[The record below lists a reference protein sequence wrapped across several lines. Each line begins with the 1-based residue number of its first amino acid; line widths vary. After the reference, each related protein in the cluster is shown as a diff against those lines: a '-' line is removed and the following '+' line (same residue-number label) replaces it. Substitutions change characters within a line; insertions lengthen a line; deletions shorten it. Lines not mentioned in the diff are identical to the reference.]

1 MTSEDTL
8 EVAVQDLAG
17 VNGPRPVTGGVPLAE
32 GTAPAGCAFQLR
44 DASGQPVALQ
54 AQPLAVWKDRSVRW
68 LLLDF
73 IADLTAGSA
82 AEFSLVATTE
92 APSAAE
98 LSPPVSEKAR
108 PSTGFSSAA
117 TEDEGE
123 SAGTA
128 STATGSQM
136 AGQHPGEPAVTL
148 PGEGVALGTM
158 SLAPTARGGLLDL
171 AGQLTADLVLIDGD
185 GVSCSAVT
193 ESVEVEC
200 AGPVR
205 ATLAL
210 RGAFRDAAGE
220 RRFQFRL
227 RASIY
232 AKLQRVRLEPLIL
245 IDADTGIIQNVRS
258 LDLILRP
265 AGDWQS
271 VRFGGAPQWQG
282 QFSDTPARLFQRDD
296 EKYEIQG
303 HQGSKIQGGRA
314 PGWAELASDGR
325 VTAVALRDFW
335 QQWPKS
341 LELRTDGLALGLF
354 PAFEEGDFSHM
365 EPWYKHQY
373 LFEGS
378 CYRLRT
384 GQARKWDIWIDL
396 DGDGDQ
402 LSRLADAPAIPAA
415 DPTQAVATGVW
426 DAITPAGIPEMAEYD
441 PWAENLY
448 GAYCESIR
456 TQRDYGSM
464 NWGDWFGERQVNW
477 GNHEYD
483 TVDQLLIQFAR
494 TGDPRYFLTADAA
507 ARHSTEVDVI
517 HHVNGDLAAEF
528 TSSWPGKDYPPRP
541 GMVHEH
547 CVGHVG
553 SFYPTETIRQL
564 FVEHSVG
571 SSPNPY
577 LCLDPF
583 NLGHIWTQGMVRHY
597 FLTGD
602 PFVRETVACI
612 GDNLARLVED
622 GVHTF
627 GIDDPHFGRA
637 AGWPL
642 LAMSGAYEL
651 DHDERFLAAMRDIV
665 DRALERQDPVCGG
678 WLYELYPGHCFCTTH
693 KHVGKAGFIASILVN
708 ALSRYY
714 LLTGDERIPD
724 AVDRAVTFVDQ
735 DTWIDQR
742 SGWRYTSCP
751 ASSFSGQPGVT
762 VTAHVNA
769 VRLSDTPEHLRVL
782 RRAWDAKFTA
792 LQKAP
797 SSAGQGKTYTATVYG
812 CAEAVGLL
820 ARHP

>member
-1 MTSEDTL
+1 MATAEALRIT
-8 EVAVQDLAG
+8 VQDLAG
-17 VNGPRPVTGGVPLAE
+17 TSGSRPVTGGVPLAE
-32 GTAPAGCAFQLR
+32 GMAPAGCTFALR
-44 DASGQPVALQ
+44 DAAGQPVALQ
-54 AQPLAVWKDRSVRW
+54 TQPLAVWKDHSVRW

-73 IADLTAGSA
+73 IADLDAESTAQ
-82 AEFSLVATTE
+82 FSLVAGDE
-92 APSAAE
+92 AGPSAGPH
-98 LSPPVSEKAR
+98 SGDR
-108 PSTGFSSAA
+108 
-117 TEDEGE
+117 
-123 SAGTA
+123 
-128 STATGSQM
+128 
-136 AGQHPGEPAVTL
+136 
-148 PGEGVALGTM
+148 VALGNM
-158 SLAPTARGGLLDL
+158 SLAPTTSNGILYL
-171 AGQLTADLVLIDGD
+171 AGQLTADLILTDGD
-185 GVSCSAVT
+185 GTPCQAVT

-200 AGPVR
+200 AGPIR
-205 ATLAL
+205 ATVAL
-210 RGAFRDAAGE
+210 RGDFRDASSG

-227 RASIY
+227 RASLF
-232 AKLQRVRLEPLIL
+232 AGLRRVRLEPMVLV
-245 IDADTGIIQNVRS
+245 DADTGIIQNVRS
-258 LDLILRP
+258 LDLVLRP
-265 AGDWQS
+265 TGAAQS
-271 VRFGGAPQWQG
+271 VRFGGDPEWQG
-282 QFSDTPARLFQRDD
+282 QIHDGPARLFQRDD
-296 EKYEIQG
+296 EAYEIQG
-303 HQGSKIQGGRA
+303 HGVSGGKA
-314 PGWAELASDGR
+314 PGWAELTSDGC
-325 VTAVALRDFW
+325 VAAVALRDFW

-341 LELRTDGLALGLF
+341 LELRDDGLALGLF
-354 PAFEEGDFSHM
+354 PAFSDGDFALV
-365 EPWYKHQY
+365 EPWYKYQY
-373 LFEGS
+373 LFEGN

-384 GQARKWDIWIDL
+384 GQARKWDIWVDL
-396 DGDGDQ
+396 DGDGAQ
-402 LSRLADAPAIPAA
+402 LSRLANAPAVPAA
-415 DPTQAVATGVW
+415 DPAQAIATGVW
-426 DAITPAGIPEMAEYD
+426 DAIMPAGIGEMREYD
-441 PWAENLY
+441 PWTENLFH
-448 GAYCESIR
+448 AYCESIR

-494 TGDPRYFLTADAA
+494 TGDPQYFLTADAA

-517 HHVNGDLAAEF
+517 HFVNDDLADNF
-528 TSSWPGKDYPPRP
+528 NTSWPGKEYPPRP

-553 SFYPTETIRQL
+553 SFYPTETIREL
-564 FVEHSVG
+564 FVEHNIG
-571 SSPNPY
+571 RSPTPY

-602 PFVRETVACI
+602 PFIKETVACI

-642 LAMSGAYEL
+642 LAMAGVYEL
-651 DHDERFLAAMRDIV
+651 DHDERFLVAMRDIV

-724 AVDRAVTFVDQ
+724 AVDRAVTFLDD

-782 RRAWDAKFTA
+782 RRAWDAKFAA
-792 LQKAP
+792 LRKAP
-797 SSAGQGKTYTATVYG
+797 SSAGQGKTYTATLYG

-820 ARHP
+820 AQHPVSDQDPVEE